1 MKQCDERSLTHL
13 LDGMEHAARHDTVS
27 VKDVLDEFGERSVLP
42 FILVASLLLVSP
54 LSGLFGVTTLIAMVI
69 IVLSAQALWGRRR
82 LWLPGFILRRR
93 VKSSRLL
100 LGIRWL
106 RAPSKFFD
114 RHSGRRLLILVTGPM
129 RSITLLTCMVL
140 PTAWP
145 MLEFVP
151 FASSFGGGTVALF
164 SFGLFTRDGLYV
176 LLGYLTILVTS
187 VVFYA
192 ILF

>member
-42 FILVASLLLVSP
+42 LILVASLLLVSP

>member
-192 ILF
+192 IVF

>member
-27 VKDVLDEFGERSVLP
+27 VKDVLEEFGERSVLP

>member
-82 LWLPGFILRRR
+82 LWLPFFILRRR

>member
-13 LDGMEHAARHDTVS
+13 LDGMEHAARHDIVS

>member
-1 MKQCDERSLTHL
+1 MKQGDERSLTHL

>member
-42 FILVASLLLVSP
+42 FILLASLLLVSP

>member
-27 VKDVLDEFGERSVLP
+27 VKDVLDEFGERAVLP

>member
-114 RHSGRRLLILVTGPM
+114 RHSGRRLLILVTGQKT
-129 RSITLLTCMVL
+129 SITLLTCMVL

>member
-54 LSGLFGVTTLIAMVI
+54 LSGLFGVTTVIAMVI